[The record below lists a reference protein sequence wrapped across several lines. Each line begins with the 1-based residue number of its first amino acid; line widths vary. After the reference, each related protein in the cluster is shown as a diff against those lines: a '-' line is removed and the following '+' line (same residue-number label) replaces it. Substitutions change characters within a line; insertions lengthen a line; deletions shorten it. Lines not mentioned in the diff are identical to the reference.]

1 MKRGLVGWAGGTQ
14 PFKIGNT
21 PRFFIVKRFLPST
34 ENTYK
39 LKKVQKK
46 AIFLPLYHL
55 YMEI

>member
-14 PFKIGNT
+14 PLKIGNT